1 MVTNFTLMQLQLCH
15 CCEYVKPPVVVMV
28 TMMEMVM
35 KIKVVVTAVVVVV
48 KTLRK
53 IQCTARENEMELM
66 AGDILNTSKDRNLNN
81 VSMLEFFIFPLKM
94 VSLSFRNFFNRMK
107 NSHSEGK
114 SVFRRKIFIL

>member
-28 TMMEMVM
+28 TVMEMVM
-35 KIKVVVTAVVVVV
+35 KIKVVVMAVVVVVV

-66 AGDILNTSKDRNLNN
+66 AGDIFNTSEDRNLNN
-81 VSMLEFFIFPLKM
+81 VSMLEFFIF
-94 VSLSFRNFFNRMK
+94 
-107 NSHSEGK
+107 H
-114 SVFRRKIFIL
+114 